1 MMMFTVIMVVM
12 VAITTVSAAFRL
24 ERVLQLY
31 KLRSEAMEHLL
42 DHMIGPDSKNLVANF
57 GRQMP
62 VPQMP
67 GEAHELLGIL
77 VPDFHNRLRSGLHYE
92 QSPIFKLQGVPIGH
106 RNRFRKIEKDVLALI
121 RGQANAAAMAR
132 VEIERERAGRAFPGP
147 MSGRPM
153 N

>member
-1 MMMFTVIMVVM
+1 MVVM

-132 VEIERERAGRAFPGP
+132 VKIESERACRLFLRP
-147 MSGRPM
+147 MSGGAM

>member
-1 MMMFTVIMVVM
+1 MMFTVIMVVM

-147 MSGRPM
+147 MPGGPM